1 MAAVEAIE
9 RYEYFGAYA
18 TVIAECLH
26 PTKDFAQVPF
36 QPCVRE
42 VNELVDS
49 LVKSLKQHLVL
60 VHPIC
65 RTLNIPRLHFTI
77 ASKRTSATSL
87 HPNWSTAA
95 ITPLRLYTVWIDS
108 I

>member
-49 LVKSLKQHLVL
+49 S
-60 VHPIC
+60 
-65 RTLNIPRLHFTI
+65 
-77 ASKRTSATSL
+77 
-87 HPNWSTAA
+87 
-95 ITPLRLYTVWIDS
+95 
-108 I
+108 

>member
-1 MAAVEAIE
+1 MEFLCLLIWDSVKLLWRWIVAAVEAIE

-49 LVKSLKQHLVL
+49 S
-60 VHPIC
+60 
-65 RTLNIPRLHFTI
+65 
-77 ASKRTSATSL
+77 
-87 HPNWSTAA
+87 
-95 ITPLRLYTVWIDS
+95 
-108 I
+108 